1 MASTYSPNGL
11 TPARIRGQAPNSN
24 GTTEYRIESGQSDNI
39 YTGQPVRVSAGYI
52 NPVISVGQ
60 VVDGVF
66 QGCRYEEDGE
76 QKFKSY
82 WPGGTSATN
91 AFGQVTDNPSQT
103 YIIAADGAVSVGVVG
118 RNLPLVQASVATGST
133 FTGRSGAGADASE
146 DGTGALDLKVVGI
159 VDEPGNT
166 PGDTATKIEVMLNL
180 HRDGYRGVVV
190 TAPSSVSSY

>member
-1 MASTYSPNGL
+1 MTTSYSPNGL
-11 TPARIRGQAPNSN
+11 TPARLRGQAPNSN
-24 GTTEYRIESGQSDNI
+24 GSTEYRIASGQSDNI

-91 AFGQVTDNPSQT
+91 AFGQVTDNPNQT
-103 YIIAADGAVSVGVVG
+103 YIIQADASVTAGDVG
-118 RNLPLVQASVATGST
+118 LNMDAASVATGTT
-133 FTGRSGAGADASE
+133 FTGRSGAGADASTR
-146 DGTGALDLKVVGI
+146 GTGALDFKIIGI

-166 PGDTATKIEVMLNL
+166 PGDAFTKIEVMLNL

>member
-11 TPARIRGQAPNSN
+11 TPARIIGQAPNSN
-24 GTTEYRIESGQSDNI
+24 GTTEYRIASGQATNI

-52 NPVISVGQ
+52 NPVISAGQ

-66 QGCRYEEDGE
+66 QGCRYVQDGE

-82 WPGGTSATN
+82 WPGGTSATD
-91 AFGQVTDNPSQT
+91 AFGQVTDNPNQT
-103 YIIAADGAVSVGVVG
+103 YIIAGDGAVSAGVVG
-118 RNLPLVQASVATGST
+118 RNVPLVSVGAGST

-146 DGTGALDLKVVGI
+146 DVAGISDLRVIGI

-166 PGDTATKIEVMLNL
+166 PGDTATKIEVVLNL
-180 HRDGYRGVVV
+180 HTANFRTVNV
-190 TAPSSVSSY
+190 TAPTTVSLG

>member
-11 TPARIRGQAPNSN
+11 TPARLRGQAPNSN
-24 GTTEYRIESGQSDNI
+24 GSTEYRIESGQATNI

-52 NPVISVGQ
+52 NPVISAGQ

-103 YIIAADGAVSVGVVG
+103 YIIQADAAVTVGDVG
-118 RNLPLVQASVATGST
+118 LNMDAASVATGTT
-133 FTGRSGAGADASE
+133 FTGRSGAGAEASTR
-146 DGTGALDLKVVGI
+146 GTGVGQDFKIIGI

-166 PGDTATKIEVMLNL
+166 PGDAYTKIEVMLNL
-180 HRDGYRGVVV
+180 HRDNFRSVVV
-190 TAPSSVSSY
+190 TAPVSTDG